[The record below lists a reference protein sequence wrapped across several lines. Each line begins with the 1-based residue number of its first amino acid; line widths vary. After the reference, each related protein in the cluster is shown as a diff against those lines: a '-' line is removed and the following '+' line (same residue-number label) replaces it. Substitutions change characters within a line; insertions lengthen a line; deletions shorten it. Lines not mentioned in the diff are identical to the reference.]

1 MDRLNISQ
9 NKIVRETATGPKKK
23 KKALNRKK
31 RQMSERSQRANEP
44 ATTKVQKLKV
54 DPDQARKPGVIPKMW
69 TPEEDQL
76 LQRAIAKH
84 GERNWR
90 AIADLVPG
98 RSYIQCLQRW
108 KKALRP
114 GLRKGHWSKE
124 EDATLL
130 RLVDQ
135 YKPDWDWSLISKQ
148 IPGRNAK
155 QCRERW
161 FLNLDPSINRGP
173 WTPEEDEQLLN
184 FVAQCKCGVIRDC
197 LARVTCLLC
206 LFALCSRRTLGIDLK
221 TYGREDG
228 ELSEDAVS

>member
-1 MDRLNISQ
+1 MFVGRQLLDRLNISQ
-9 NKIVRETATGPKKK
+9 NKVVRETSSTAQKSGQKTAQKKK
-23 KKALNRKK
+23 KTLNRKK
-31 RQMSERSQRANEP
+31 RHMSERSQRANEP
-44 ATTKVQKLKV
+44 GTTKVQKLKV

-130 RLVDQ
+130 KLVDK

-184 FVAQCKCGVIRDC
+184 FVAQRKCLGFGVFR
-197 LARVTCLLC
+197 RVLMYC
-206 LFALCSRRTLGIDLK
+206 
-221 TYGREDG
+221 ED
-228 ELSEDAVS
+228 EE